1 MIAFNAS
8 DVPGVAASADALLAL
23 LKVMVDPKAAA
34 GYLAELKAAL
44 DDGGRNAGRQEIGSR
59 LADLDMREQ
68 AMADRAAVRQAEL
81 EAREAQIAE
90 RERALEQA
98 EQALAEKLSRLRQL
112 AAPATACRVGP
123 F

>member
-23 LKVMVDPKAAA
+23 LKVMADPKAAA
-34 GYLAELKAAL
+34 KYLAELKAAL

-98 EQALAEKLSRLRQL
+98 EKLSRLRQL
-112 AAPATACRVGP
+112 AAPATA
-123 F
+123 